1 MPRCAASDDD
11 DPLGVDKFLLVV
23 GNSVE
28 HYPTA
33 AVDDTT
39 ANTVAQSVGLLKDLL
54 EHKMIVAPLLHL
66 RDGELELGD
75 VDLDLLVF
83 QSQEFE
89 GLAALDDR
97 NLLIFDI
104 DDLLG
109 VFHDGSAMGRA
120 SEGMKNSSLPIPTT
134 RGLLF
139 LAAIIWSGASFAMTA
154 IA

>member
-89 GLAALDDR
+89 GLAALGDR
-97 NLLIFDI
+97 KTSLVYSTM
-104 DDLLG
+104 G
-109 VFHDGSAMGRA
+109 VA
-120 SEGMKNSSLPIPTT
+120 SEAMKNSSLPIPTT